1 MMKYCWLYRNI
12 LHFFR
17 FSQLSTK
24 IASITTLLMYTVLT
38 LTNNCIHLEYL
49 RRDFKTFQY
58 PFYNSNQIINL
69 SQSYNMVEFCINPVK
84 VVKYFQL
91 EHSDIIC
98 KTEGIDN
105 ATKWRNTQYLL
116 SQNNYLINSNY
127 DCNNFQDCY
136 IRNEQ
141 SSLHYDIKIDYQ
153 LKQSILSHNQHMT
166 TLLSLI
172 YQVCQPLEHSNEYHN
187 KMSPDK
193 SINVSIE
200 SNEEQLTPHIH
211 NTNFNQMNSFYTS
224 YSSYHPEERVDT
236 ESHMM
241 LISHLS
247 KHQLKQFRDN
257 HDKHTRLQKTNCK
270 QTIRNRTASNYNN
283 ISNYTMNVYGHSQSV
298 RVDQKSIFVIDRPS
312 SSLNVSS
319 PTTIYR
325 SATSIHHVPYSLKN
339 ELSVNNET
347 KKGNQQNNNPILS
360 FQYVEPHTVELLV
373 VVTESMKQQF
383 GPLINEYI
391 LSTMT
396 TVSTLLRHPSLK
408 NSIQLNVVDIIL
420 LDPVYARRHNLE
432 DWLNSKQEQVMARF
446 CKWVNRL
453 RTPTYT
459 WDSAILLNV
468 GHFKSTALGVAHYR
482 SMCNPES
489 SCLAVLDRG
498 FGTGYIIAHELG
510 HQLGAKHDFE
520 LNSSCG
526 LEEQNHHMVDPQT
539 RSSAHDLNLGTY
551 PYYQSGDEWNY
562 REDYRNSDVH
572 QYEFVRRDTIM
583 SGTLYFDQFPLRW
596 SACSRQAI
604 HLFIESNAANCLR
617 HLNSETTFYSA
628 EKLASQSMDNRPGQI
643 FSLNQQCEF
652 VLKIKGTQFCG
663 HMLPACRQLYCQD
676 SEHRSCL
683 PMETAWAEGTPCGSS
698 KWCIQ
703 GRCVS
708 TNENPTPLHGNW
720 GEWGSWSKCSRSCG
734 GGVQFSERE
743 CNNPEPQ
750 NGGNFC
756 HGTRTRM
763 RSCGTEPCEK
773 QLNIRQTLCDKID
786 GQYKGQLRAYFPKL
800 GEPTSCNLICLYNSH
815 SVSHGFSLPDG
826 TPCYTQRDDICIK
839 GKCWETG
846 CDGILGSRLRFDRC
860 RVCGGDNSTCEE
872 IKGVFNGNTLTPPGT
887 YPRGLI
893 TAVRIPRGVTN
904 AFVKKVSDRII
915 PYSSDSYD
923 DFMLLIF
930 EELKT
935 QIRRGETHEPFA
947 GAELYYS
954 GSRSREEIVSI
965 TGRLNKD
972 VNIVIRVENSHTTQ
986 SLPRVEYSYFIDK
999 SQKNNSLYFIAE
1011 SEARLA
1017 EDRINR
1023 RTGRSQD
1030 THSSYETVDK
1040 LINPV
1045 QHKPSELDNR
1055 KIKNEKPKI
1064 YFVWRISELPTGCT
1078 TCAGNV
1084 TTPAECYPLVPK
1096 DTEQSQFSQF
1106 DLLRPVADYLCASMP
1121 KPPSVFRR
1129 CSDYCGVRWSAKP
1142 VLTGKTSN
1150 GIHDFYTSSCSARCN
1165 EGHEAV
1171 EYVCEEYIV
1180 PAEQKDK
1187 SKGIWRVAQLGE
1199 LVCHKAGLEKAPP
1212 KPAYITCKGSCYPV
1226 YWILSNWTECNS
1238 SCGDGTRKRILYCQD
1253 EIGQNWPLNE
1263 CMTYGE
1269 SMIYHSKA
1277 PKQSVTI
1284 HSAQE
1289 IILLYQ
1295 QNNNFQLSLEHN
1307 LYIEQY
1313 DECFSL
1319 SKCRNDIN
1327 WSTTKWSECEPLDE
1341 QMKSNCRLVDNIT
1354 DRKDLINKIIGVRYR
1369 NVSCII
1375 DNNDNYHNSL
1385 NKYIMPDQLTSSYF
1399 MKRIQLDLNFC
1410 RKASMLG
1417 ELVEEPYGRE
1427 ACTQPKCYRWGNG
1440 QLSACS
1446 VNCGSGVKQTRISCE
1461 SVILKDDLDT
1471 SSNEK
1476 NVVLQGIH
1484 IVDNDKCLQNLQYMP
1499 RLFTDKTND
1508 TIFVETVER
1517 RINNDQEMI
1526 PIKVDNIN
1534 EPVVLT
1540 CNEAPCD
1547 LRVPAWRTTSW
1558 SACSSSCGLG
1568 VRQRN
1573 VMCVVETQNAN
1584 LHKRHSVSYTSIFTA
1599 SRSNIEVVDSQICY
1613 NALLPVPTEQETCLE
1628 APCPIWHAEEW
1639 QECIGECEYGIQ
1651 HRKIRCIIE
1660 LTSSQQINN
1669 HLQKSEDDS
1678 SLRLSINHLD
1688 SSLIRRSRSANV
1700 MDVDHERCRN
1710 AGAKPISE
1718 RPCLINLSCP
1728 YWYKSEWSKCSVNC
1742 GMGVRSRQV
1751 VCRSSNGTVINVE
1764 TTDDKQVFYYN
1775 TETSHVNSL
1784 QYAIQTIKK
1793 SATTRRK
1800 CLSPRPID
1808 KVSCRTR
1815 PCTGLEVFW
1824 WPVTSSECNITG
1836 CELTKR
1842 ERIIKCISP
1851 RRGPVHDAVCNH
1863 LEKPL
1868 NWTIC
1873 ELFKCKRFE
1882 WSTGS
1887 WSLCPDTC
1895 ESRMRSRQVKCVDDL
1910 GNEYSETLCP
1920 ANLKPSNRGVCPNLC
1935 ADVPKSCREL
1945 KYRYPS
1951 ADDGTYQLL
1960 IEQSLVYI
1968 YCANMESS
1976 NPSEYI
1982 TLRQINYAA
1991 SSEFLQPYPD
2001 LKWCPSVNQ
2010 NTSMFN
2016 ISKNIYQP
2024 NSNFDSSKD
2033 IPESLLTSMEVNN
2046 VNCPNCPTVSNL
2058 ASKTFYNK
2066 IRLDI
2071 YSLEVK
2077 IDDGRFSHTLGS
2089 SVMPYG
2095 TAKDCF
2101 SSTVCPQGQFQ
2112 IDLRGT
2118 NFKVS
2123 VKTRWIINKIND
2135 GVSHIHR
2142 LQDGQLIYGR
2152 CGGHCTGCWPQ
2163 TGLFLEVKPD

>member
-1 MMKYCWLYRNI
+1 M
-12 LHFFR
+12 
-17 FSQLSTK
+17 
-24 IASITTLLMYTVLT
+24 VLT
-38 LTNNCIHLEYL
+38 LTHNCIHLEYL
-49 RRDFKTFQY
+49 RRDLKTFQH
-58 PFYNSNQIINL
+58 PFYSNDQFINL
-69 SQSYNMVEFCINPVK
+69 SQPCNMIEFCINPVK
-84 VVKYFQL
+84 MVGYFQL
-91 EHSDIIC
+91 GYSHNTC
-98 KTEGIDN
+98 KTTNIDN
-105 ATKWRNTQYLL
+105 ATIWNSTQYLI
-116 SQNNYLINSNY
+116 SQNNYFNNSNY
-127 DCNNFQDCY
+127 DCNNFYDY
-136 IRNEQ
+136 FIKNEQ
-141 SSLHYDIKIDYQ
+141 FSPHYDTEIDSQ
-153 LKQSILSHNQHMT
+153 FKQRIITHNQQMK
-166 TLLSLI
+166 TLKSLM
-172 YQVCQPLEHSNEYHN
+172 YQVCQPFEHPDKYYN
-187 KMSPDK
+187 KISPDK
-193 SINVSIE
+193 SINISIE
-200 SNEEQLTPHIH
+200 NNQEQQTLHIH
-211 NTNFNQMNSFYTS
+211 T
-224 YSSYHPEERVDT
+224 YHQAERADT
-236 ESHMM
+236 ASHMM
-241 LISHLS
+241 LTSHLS

-257 HDKHTRLQKTNCK
+257 HDKHSRIQKTNRK
-270 QTIRNRTASNYNN
+270 QTIRNRTASSYNN
-283 ISNYTMNVYGHSQSV
+283 ISNYIMNVYGHRQSV
-298 RVDQKSIFVIDRPS
+298 RMDQKSIFVIDHS
-312 SSLNVSS
+312 SSSTVSA

-325 SATSIHHVPYSLKN
+325 SVTSIHHVPHALAN
-339 ELSVNNET
+339 ELSANNEAN
-347 KKGNQQNNNPILS
+347 KDNQQNNNPILS

-373 VVTESMKQQF
+373 VVTETMKQKF
-383 GPLINEYI
+383 GLFIDEYL

-432 DWLNSKQEQVMARF
+432 DWSNSKQEQVMARF

-482 SMCNPES
+482 SMCNRES

-498 FGTGYIIAHELG
+498 FGTGHIIAHELG

-526 LEEQNHHMVDPQT
+526 LEEQDHHMADPPT
-539 RSSAHDLNLGTY
+539 RSSAHDLKLGTY
-551 PYYQSGDEWNY
+551 PYYQSGDEWDY

-604 HLFIESNAANCLR
+604 HLFIESNGANCLR
-617 HLNSETTFYSA
+617 YLNSETTFYSA
-628 EKLASQSMDNRPGQI
+628 EKLAHHSMDNRPGQI
-643 FSLNQQCEF
+643 FSLNKQCEF
-652 VLKIKGTQFCG
+652 VLKINGTQFCG
-663 HMLPACRQLYCQD
+663 QMLPPCRQLYCQD

-763 RSCGTEPCEK
+763 RSCGNEPCEK

-800 GEPTSCNLICLYNSH
+800 GEPTSCNLVCLYNSH

-826 TPCYTQRDDICIK
+826 TPCYALRDDICIQ

-887 YPRGLI
+887 YPRGLM
-893 TAVRIPRGVTN
+893 TAVRIPKGVTN
-904 AFVKKVSDRII
+904 AFVRKVSDRNT

-1023 RTGRSQD
+1023 RTGRSQNIL
-1030 THSSYETVDK
+1030 SSYKTVDE
-1040 LINPV
+1040 LIHPV
-1045 QHKPSELDNR
+1045 QNNPNELDNR
-1055 KIKNEKPKI
+1055 KIKNEKPQI

-1096 DTEQSQFSQF
+1096 DSERSQFSQF

-1142 VLTGKTSN
+1142 MQTGKTSN
-1150 GIHDFYTSSCSARCN
+1150 GIYKFYTSSCSARCN

-1199 LVCHKAGLEKAPP
+1199 LVCHKAGLGKAPSQ
-1212 KPAYITCKGSCYPV
+1212 PAYVTCKGSCHPV
-1226 YWILSNWTECNS
+1226 YWILSNWTECNN

-1263 CMTYGE
+1263 CMNYGE
-1269 SMIYHSKA
+1269 SMIHHSKA
-1277 PKQSVTI
+1277 PKQSITI

-1295 QNNNFQLSLEHN
+1295 QNNNFQVSFEHN

-1313 DECFSL
+1313 NDCFSL

-1327 WSTTKWSECEPLDE
+1327 WSTTRWSECEPLDE

-1375 DNNDNYHNSL
+1375 ENNDNYHNSL
-1385 NKYIMPDQLTSSYF
+1385 NKYIVTDQLTSGYF
-1399 MKRIQLDLNFC
+1399 MRRIQLNLNFC

-1417 ELVEEPYGRE
+1417 ELMEEPYGRE

-1440 QLSACS
+1440 QMSACS
-1446 VNCGSGVKQTRISCE
+1446 VNCGRGVKQTRISCE
-1461 SVILKDDLDT
+1461 CIILKDDLDT

-1476 NVVLQGIH
+1476 NIVLQGIH
-1484 IVDNDKCLQNLQYMP
+1484 IVDNDKCMQNLQYMP
-1499 RLFTDKTND
+1499 RLFTDKTNG

-1517 RINNDQEMI
+1517 RIDNDQEMI
-1526 PIKVDNIN
+1526 PLKVDNIN
-1534 EPVVLT
+1534 EPVMLT
-1540 CNEAPCD
+1540 CIEAPCD

-1568 VRQRN
+1568 VRQRK

-1584 LHKRHSVSYTSIFTA
+1584 LHKRHSISYTSIFTT
-1599 SRSNIEVVDSQICY
+1599 SRFNIEVVDSQICH
-1613 NALLPVPTEQETCLE
+1613 NALLPMPTEQETCLE
-1628 APCPIWHAEEW
+1628 APCPMWQAEDW

-1688 SSLIRRSRSANV
+1688 SSLIRRSRSVNI
-1700 MDVDHERCRN
+1700 MDVDQERCRN

-1742 GMGVRSRQV
+1742 GMGIRSRQV
-1751 VCRSSNGTVINVE
+1751 ACRSSNGTVINVE
-1764 TTDDKQVFYYN
+1764 TINDNQTFYHN
-1775 TETSHVNSL
+1775 IESSHVNSL
-1784 QYAIQTIKK
+1784 QYTIQTIKK
-1793 SATTRRK
+1793 SITTKRK
-1800 CLSPRPID
+1800 CLGPRPID
-1808 KVSCRTR
+1808 KISCGTR

-1824 WPVTSSECNITG
+1824 WPVASSECNITG
-1836 CELTKR
+1836 CELAKR
-1842 ERIIKCISP
+1842 ERIIKCLSP
-1851 RRGPVHDAVCNH
+1851 RRGPVHDTACNH

-1873 ELFKCKRFE
+1873 ESFKCKRFE
-1882 WSTGS
+1882 WRTGS
-1887 WSLCPDTC
+1887 WSQCPDTC
-1895 ESRMRSRQVKCVDDL
+1895 VSRMKYRQVKCVDDL

-1935 ADVPKSCREL
+1935 SDIPKSCREL

-1968 YCANMESS
+1968 YCADMESS

-2001 LKWCPSVNQ
+2001 LNWCPPVNQ
-2010 NTSMFN
+2010 NASMFN
-2016 ISKNIYQP
+2016 ISKNMYQP
-2024 NSNFDSSKD
+2024 NSNLDSSKD
-2033 IPESLLTSMEVNN
+2033 IPESFLTSMEVNN
-2046 VNCPNCPTVSNL
+2046 VNCPSCPTVSSL
-2058 ASKTFYNK
+2058 VSKTFYNK
-2066 IRLDI
+2066 VRLDI

-2077 IDDGRFSHTLGS
+2077 INDGRFSHTLGS
-2089 SVMPYG
+2089 SMMPYG

-2101 SSTVCPQGQFQ
+2101 SSTVCPQGKFQ

-2118 NFKVS
+2118 SFKVS
-2123 VKTRWIINKIND
+2123 VKTRWTSNQITN

-2142 LQDGQLIYGR
+2142 LQDSQLIYGR

-2163 TGLFLEVKPD
+2163 PGLFLELKPD